1 MEAQLTESST
11 FPAQAYAHSFFAK
24 LPTDARFLQC
34 TYQKIVPSTSQ
45 DSSTLIFCFEKYEAA
60 NIYLIQ
66 DTNLQVTITIK
77 KADGTLP
84 TKPVAPVNN
93 FLHSLFHT
101 IRLTIND
108 VQLNVTPGLYHYKA
122 YLSNCLTYGGSEKA
136 THLECQGW
144 HTDSAGQMGP
154 VNANEGWKDRMQNFR
169 VNYSP
174 SQPYRSTGYTVF
186 GRLMHDLVSCET
198 GLPPG
203 TKIKLELERNTAAFF
218 LMSEKEDTEQYYVD
232 LSNVCLYVP
241 LAQLSQNVYNEIN
254 ALYSSNPK
262 EPQEVSIHFRK
273 QEVKLISI
281 PKGKSEFVTETLFP
295 DSDLPCKIIVCFI
308 PTKNKKGDYHLN
320 PVITKSRLYPSEFS
334 KFI

>member
-11 FPAQAYAHSFFAK
+11 FPAQAYAQSFFAK
-24 LPTDARFLQC
+24 LPTDSRFLQC
-34 TYQKIVPSTSQ
+34 TYQKIVPSTSPNS
-45 DSSTLIFCFEKYEAA
+45 DTLIFSFEKYEAA

-84 TKPVAPVNN
+84 DKKVAPVNN

-101 IRLTIND
+101 VRLTIND
-108 VQLNVTPGLYHYKA
+108 VAINITPGLYHYKA
-122 YLSNCLTYGGSEKA
+122 YISNCLTYSGAEKA
-136 THLECQGW
+136 THLQCQGW
-144 HTDSAGQMGP
+144 STDTAGHMGP
-154 VNANEGWKDRMQNFR
+154 VESNEGWKDRLQNFR
-169 VNYSP
+169 KDYVP
-174 SQPYRSTGYTVF
+174 SNPARKGGYTVF

-203 TKIKLELERNTAAFF
+203 TKIKLELERASDKFF
-218 LMSEKEDTEQYYVD
+218 LMSEKGDNEQYYVE

-241 LAQLSQNVYNEIN
+241 LAQLSQSVYNEIN
-254 ALYSSNPK
+254 SMFSSNSK

-273 QEVKLISI
+273 QEIKIISV

-295 DSDLPCKIIVCFI
+295 DSDLPCKMIVCFI
-308 PTKNKKGDYHLN
+308 PTLNKKGDYHLN
-320 PVITKSRLYPSEFS
+320 PVINAYFLH
-334 KFI
+334 